1 MKKIKLIEDY
11 LNELYSN
18 PKCELN
24 YNSDFELLICIML
37 SAQTTDKKVNI
48 VSKELFN
55 KYDTIEKLS
64 KADIKDLK
72 QILRPLG
79 NHNKKSVYIKE
90 ISSIIYNDYNSKVPY
105 KRNILESLPGVGRKT
120 VNVFFSELD
129 IEPNIAVDTHVSRVS
144 KRLSLVSDNDDVLK
158 IEKRLRRI
166 FKKETYNKLHLQ
178 LVLFGRYNCKS
189 INPNCKSC
197 KLKDI
202 CKYYKER
209 NNYEKNVNK
218 KFNRK

>member
-1 MKKIKLIEDY
+1 MKRIKLIEDY
-11 LNELYSN
+11 LDELYSD

-37 SAQTTDKKVNI
+37 SAQTTDKKVNV

-64 KADIKDLK
+64 KADIEDLK
-72 QILRPLG
+72 IILRPLG
-79 NHNKKSVYIKE
+79 NHNKKSVYVKE
-90 ISSIIYNDYNSKVPY
+90 IARVIYNNYDSKVPY
-105 KRNILESLPGVGRKT
+105 KRNILEELPGVGRKT
-120 VNVFFSELD
+120 VNVFFSELN

-144 KRLSLVSDNDDVLK
+144 KRLSLVNEDDDVLK
-158 IEKRLRRI
+158 IEMKLRKI
-166 FKKETYNKLHLQ
+166 FKKENYNKRHLQ

-189 INPNCKSC
+189 INPNCKDC
-197 KLKDI
+197 KLNSI

-209 NNYEKNVNK
+209 K
-218 KFNRK
+218 